1 MLGATLT
8 LCALAGCAGSTDR
21 RPVTAGLQSPVVD
34 DRIAAIIRAG
44 QTRDSSA
51 VPLLVER
58 LEDRCEAAGLF
69 AIEALERITGTRLGY
84 NYYDPP
90 AERSLA
96 VARWRQW
103 LRSPPAGPLAEAG
116 VPKRGLPRLGSPDG
130 GGGP

>member
-1 MLGATLT
+1 M
-8 LCALAGCAGSTDR
+8 
-21 RPVTAGLQSPVVD
+21 TAGLQSPVAD
-34 DRIAAIIRAG
+34 ERIAAIFRAG

-90 AERSLA
+90 DERSRA

-103 LRSPPAGPLAEAG
+103 LAGRNA
-116 VPKRGLPRLGSPDG
+116 G
-130 GGGP
+130 GGGPDR